1 MQIVTFLSFFLSA
14 ANFLTQLF
22 FKSLAMRNSD
32 ISFYYES
39 YIIESRILSR
49 YRLTAKIN
57 VDSSDRIDR
66 FERCF
71 ILV

>member
-14 ANFLTQLF
+14 ANFLTLF

>member
-14 ANFLTQLF
+14 ANFLTLF

-49 YRLTAKIN
+49 YRLTGKIN